1 MQKNMQ
7 WHSALH
13 AVMCRVFYGS
23 YSMQLNMQWHSALHA
38 VLCRVFYGSYS
49 MQLNMQWHSILHAVL
64 WHAIDYAM
72 AIGIAWRVVACK

>member
-1 MQKNMQ
+1 MQTMNEPMLESDFSNSIMKEEIILQFDSACPEMDEML
-7 WHSALH
+7 HSAMSL
-13 AVMCRVFYGS
+13 FGD
-23 YSMQLNMQWHSALHA
+23 L
-38 VLCRVFYGSYS
+38 